1 LTKITNGFVKNGL
14 QTLQAFIACMAEDV
28 LPLRGNSLRVDG
40 SWKGEGCEVF
50 AIHAEV
56 IITCP

>member
-1 LTKITNGFVKNGL
+1 LLKNSL